1 MSEIGK
7 ALSTGWRMAL
17 TAANAAAD
25 LAALQDLSDVLDAP
39 VPGTVAGALE
49 RAGRFDRTAPEP
61 LDHLD
66 AWYVLDLSGEA
77 PGDAVLH
84 F

>member
-1 MSEIGK
+1 MPDTGK

-17 TAANAAAD
+17 LPAGSAAD
-25 LAALQDLSDVLDAP
+25 PSALNGLSGLINAP

-66 AWYVLDLSGEA
+66 AW
-77 PGDAVLH
+77 
-84 F
+84 